1 MQAFTAKNEVD
12 ILKCSITLA
21 PHFYRYSPNYQVF
34 VHFETHLIKNL
45 IFQKV
50 SFYRSQKVATLR
62 ILYYFCRRKPA
73 TTFQTNNG
81 NRGWQDK
88 SFE

>member
-1 MQAFTAKNEVD
+1 MQAFTAKNEVEN
-12 ILKCSITLA
+12 LECSITLT
-21 PHFYRYSPNYQVF
+21 PHFYRYHTSYQAF
-34 VHFETHLIKNL
+34 THFKTHLNKNL

-73 TTFQTNNG
+73 TTFQTNKE